1 MPFRSNFSFE
11 GKSQNN
17 IFKLVSST
25 KNYHLCNKL
34 QIAAFIGTGFYF
46 LGINI
51 KKVEIKRDQKTFTFC
66 VWDFAGGKD
75 YYAIHQCFLSQ
86 SSLYLLL
93 WDIQLKEKG
102 VKDLEHWLDALA
114 TRLENCSLIVVGTK
128 LDLVK
133 AKNVSQFEERMHEEM
148 RTLLASKPIYQK
160 IKVYKV
166 LHFSSNVRY
175 KDFRSCKFQQERQKN
190 RV

>member
-1 MPFRSNFSFE
+1 M
-11 GKSQNN
+11 
-17 IFKLVSST
+17 
-25 KNYHLCNKL
+25 
-34 QIAAFIGTGFYF
+34 
-46 LGINI
+46 
-51 KKVEIKRDQKTFTFC
+51 
-66 VWDFAGGKD
+66 
-75 YYAIHQCFLSQ
+75 SQ

-102 VKDLEHWLDALA
+102 VKDLEHWLDTLA
-114 TRLENCSLIVVGTK
+114 TRVENCSLIIVGTK